1 MKHLSIAFFLIA
13 TTLFLLSCGGGMP
26 KAHYQPK
33 RYHQSKKYYSKVN
46 DATID
51 NKNKKAGNKASA
63 ARYKNKQA
71 AYLKNLNR
79 SKNPNQ
85 NDGIFYLY

>member
-1 MKHLSIAFFLIA
+1 MIHLSITFFLFA
-13 TTLFLLSCGGGMP
+13 STLFLLSCGGGMP

-51 NKNKKAGNKASA
+51 NKRSKASNKGA
-63 ARYKNKQA
+63 SAKYKSKQA
-71 AYLKNLNR
+71 SYLKNLNR
-79 SKNPNQ
+79 SKSPNQ
-85 NDGIFYLY
+85 NDGVFYLY